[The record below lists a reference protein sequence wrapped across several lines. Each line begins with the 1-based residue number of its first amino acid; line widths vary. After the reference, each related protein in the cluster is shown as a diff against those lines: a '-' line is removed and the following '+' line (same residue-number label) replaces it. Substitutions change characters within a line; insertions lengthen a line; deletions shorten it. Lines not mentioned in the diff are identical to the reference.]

1 MPTSHT
7 MELPRQIVVGEKNID
22 RVGKFLESLSK
33 PKKVSI
39 VSGKNVK
46 KIIGKK
52 IDDSLKRSKVR
63 TVWHL
68 ATSNQVNIL
77 KDIEKRERSAIQV
90 SKKIKAK
97 SIKFLRNQN
106 FLYEG
111 DFLLNLTKEVYGIIS
126 KISPTII
133 YTHSAKDLNRDHR
146 ICNEIVLTATR
157 PTTNFL
163 LEKLIT
169 FEIPSSTE
177 WSHGTLGNF
186 TPNYFVNI
194 TNYFKKKLQLLKLYN
209 YELRPSPHP
218 RSIENLI
225 AQAKLTGSISGFK
238 YSEKFEIIKILNK

>member
-1 MPTSHT
+1 MKKEKILVVAAHPDDEVFGCGGTLLKHSKEKSEIHLLFVF
-7 MELPRQIVVGEKNID
+7 EGCSPRYTNKQDPN
-22 RVGKFLESLSK
+22 L
-33 PKKVSI
+33 
-39 VSGKNVK
+39 
-46 KIIGKK
+46 
-52 IDDSLKRSKVR
+52 
-63 TVWHL
+63 
-68 ATSNQVNIL
+68 L

-90 SKKIKAK
+90 SKTIKAK